1 MVTINFLVSNCT
13 TVFYNW
19 HVKYYLARLRF
30 NFRRILT
37 SGVSPGKELLV
48 LIFSGDVL
56 DKLANPRDATT
67 KQFLNEVTL

>member
-1 MVTINFLVSNCT
+1 MLTISFVVSNCT

-19 HVKYYLARLRF
+19 YFKYYLALLRF

-56 DKLANPRDATT
+56 DRLASPRDATT
-67 KQFLNEVTL
+67 RQVSNQVTL

>member
-1 MVTINFLVSNCT
+1 MLTISFLVSNCI
-13 TVFYNW
+13 TVLNNW
-19 HVKYYLARLRF
+19 YVKYYLALLRF

-67 KQFLNEVTL
+67 KQFLNEATL